1 MSRVNSRIRALE
13 SATATQSDKLIIYRL
28 ITEKGFYD
36 RLDERERQLYADY
49 KGADRQALEEVE
61 QAVNGNLH
69 FPLERNTEPPTA
81 ADLQSIIDEVE
92 TEVKL

>member
-13 SATATQSDKLIIYRL
+13 SATATQSDRLIIYRL
-28 ITEKGFYD
+28 IAEKGFYD

-49 KGADRQALEEVE
+49 KHLDRRVLEEVE
-61 QAVNGNLH
+61 TMVNGGLH
-69 FPLERNTEPPTA
+69 FALERNAAPPTVA
-81 ADLQSIIDEVE
+81 ELHNIIDEVE